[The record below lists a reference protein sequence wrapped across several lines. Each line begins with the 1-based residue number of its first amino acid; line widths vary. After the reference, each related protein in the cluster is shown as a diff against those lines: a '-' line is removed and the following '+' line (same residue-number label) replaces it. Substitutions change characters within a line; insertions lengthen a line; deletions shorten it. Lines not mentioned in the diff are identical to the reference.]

1 MADEFGRVLVPSSAS
16 PAPKDAQSSS
26 SSPPTTIDVARL
38 IRAAEHYTSEMRRIG
53 QKQSASDMEKNIRK
67 ARDLWESAAQAHSVQ
82 HDMRLLLEHEK
93 ATGIHMPHGHIVDPS
108 GAVGLLWIRR
118 SLSYQHRM
126 FDLVLNHC
134 ASPPDAALQAYRHE
148 LQPYHG
154 WALQKLYGIAMTSM
168 TPPTTRE
175 LLAKVGGYETVNSSS
190 KKDNKQQQQQHP
202 HQDVHHH
209 DASSSSSSQQH
220 HHHQHPHRPAHHHHR
235 RTLDDLEAA
244 CRADLQRLLDAWDPL
259 LRQWKQ
265 LYHELDLEDPRRY

>member
-1 MADEFGRVLVPSSAS
+1 MADEFGRVLVPSSS
-16 PAPKDAQSSS
+16 PSSSSKVSSS
-26 SSPPTTIDVARL
+26 SSRTIDVSRL
-38 IRAAEHYTSEMRRIG
+38 LRAAEHYTSEMRRIG

-67 ARDLWESAAQAHSVQ
+67 ARDLWELAPHSVQ
-82 HDMRLLLEHEK
+82 HDMRQLLEHEK
-93 ATGIHMPHGHIVDPS
+93 AKGIHSPHGHIVDPS

-168 TPPTTRE
+168 TPSTTRE
-175 LLAKVGGYETVNSSS
+175 LLAKVGGYETVSSSNS
-190 KKDNKQQQQQHP
+190 KKDTKKHQQQQHQH

-209 DASSSSSSQQH
+209 DASSSSSQQYH
-220 HHHQHPHRPAHHHHR
+220 HQHQHPHHPAHHR